1 MRSRKPRA
9 GWLPSWWIQWMDANR
24 CGDRG
29 AMPSPV
35 RYRMAVSIQLQTE
48 MNVDGAGGMGDSA
61 HRNEVR
67 AGFGI
72 GADGIE
78 RDASRKL
85 YRRALVDDA
94 HPFARFFRA
103 EIVKQKFLCAGCQ
116 SFVEFV
122 ARANFNLHRQQR
134 VFDRGERSVNASRG
148 CDVIVLDQ
156 HRVVQSHTMIGDAA
170 G

>member
-67 AGFGI
+67 AGFGV
-72 GADGIE
+72 GAYGLE
-78 RDASRKL
+78 RDAARKL
-85 YRRALVDDA
+85 YSCALVDNEN
-94 HPFARFFRA
+94 PLFGFFGTEIIEQKFFRA
-103 EIVKQKFLCAGCQ
+103 GRQ
-116 SFVEFV
+116 SFIEFG
-122 ARANFNLHRQQR
+122 AGANLNLHRQQR
-134 VFDRGERSVNASRG
+134 VLDRGERGANAPRG
-148 CDVIVLDQ
+148 GAVIVLDQ
-156 HRVVQSHTMIGDAA
+156 HRGVQSHAM
-170 G
+170 